1 VGRCHHPPVGP
12 EQELAVDQ
20 PDEVASVA
28 SAAVPPMEASS
39 VELDGVSKLFGDV
52 TALRDVTLDARPG
65 EFLVLLGPS
74 GCGKSTVLRLIAG
87 LEAPTAGVVRIGG
100 REMNR
105 IVTKDRDVAMVFQSY
120 ALYPHLNVRKNIEFP
135 LRSRHVPREEIRD
148 VVPRVATSLRL
159 DGLLDRKPAALSG
172 GQRQRVALARALVRQ
187 PRVFLMDEPLSNLDA
202 QLRVEMRAE
211 LVELHRRLGITILYV
226 THDQIEAMTMGQRIA
241 VLKDGVLQ
249 QLDTPEQVR
258 DAPANAFVASF
269 VGSPPMN
276 ILSGTVAELGGTGV
290 TDGRLRVR
298 TTGGDVPLGAEDTAL
313 VRRLSLTSVLVGV
326 RPEDLSIE
334 TGGDVTATVSLVE
347 SMGRVHHVTC
357 RLEDGRLVSVQR
369 PMTRAPDVG
378 DRVALSVRGPLHLFD
393 AATEQRV
400 S

>member
-1 VGRCHHPPVGP
+1 MGHCHHPPVGP
-12 EQELAVDQ
+12 ERAVDE
-20 PDEVASVA
+20 D
-28 SAAVPPMEASS
+28 AANPGTADVPVPPMEASS

-52 TALRDVTLDARPG
+52 TALRDVSLDARPG

-87 LEAPTAGVVRIGG
+87 LEAPSGGVVRIGG

-105 IVTKDRDVAMVFQSY
+105 VVTKDRDVAMVFQSY

-135 LRSRHVPREEIRD
+135 LRSRHVPRAEIHD
-148 VVPRVATSLRL
+148 VVPRVASSLRL

-172 GQRQRVALARALVRQ
+172 GQRQRVALARALVRR

-241 VLKDGVLQ
+241 ILKDGVLQ
-249 QLDTPEQVR
+249 QLDTPERVR

-276 ILSGTVAELGGTGV
+276 ILSGTVTETGPGTGA
-290 TDGRLRVR
+290 GAAGALAVR
-298 TTGGDVPLGAEDTAL
+298 TAGGEVRLGEEDAAL
-313 VRRLSLTSVLVGV
+313 LRRLSLTSVLVGV
-326 RPEDLSIE
+326 RPEDLRIE
-334 TGGDVTATVSLVE
+334 AHGDVAATVSLVE
-347 SMGRVHHVTC
+347 SMGRAHHVTC
-357 RLEDGRLVSVQR
+357 RLDDGRLISVQGA
-369 PMTRAPDVG
+369 MARAPEVG
-378 DRVALSVRGPLHLFD
+378 DRVALTVQGPLHLFD
-393 AATEQRV
+393 PATEQRV